1 MAHDI
6 FPFVNVFVVTN
17 ILTRNYHEFLYFFSL
32 SQYIIRSM
40 IVNKQIY
47 RHNLVKNN
55 FNFHEFLDFR
65 YLKKKIVLARSSRFI
80 GNE

>member
-32 SQYIIRSM
+32 SQYILQSM
-40 IVNKQIY
+40 YFKNKLENY
-47 RHNLVKNN
+47 NYFLETFVL
-55 FNFHEFLDFR
+55 FNFYKLN
-65 YLKKKIVLARSSRFI
+65 FI
-80 GNE
+80 KQVYQIFFEIQF